1 MFVLSSPEYQ
11 KYLENHDLSFYELCI
26 NIHKKYCC
34 YMYYI
39 GNKQLTLKEYKKQSK
54 NMVGYIE
61 TIVDYDES
69 IITISY
75 LHTTIRSKGFGTFLV
90 GISVLNSGVK
100 TVELDDMSDNFGKVN
115 NIYKKM
121 GFEYV
126 EDGMPEMTG
135 SISKIKDCWGGGG
148 NRIKIFL
155 IL

>member
-11 KYLENHDLSFYELCI
+11 AYLQNPDLYFYELCI
-26 NIHKKYCC
+26 NIHKKY
-34 YMYYI
+34 YRYIYYI

-54 NMVGYIE
+54 NIVGYIE

-121 GFEYV
+121 GLVYV
-126 EDGMPEMTG
+126 QDGMPEMIG
-135 SISKIKDCWGGGG
+135 YVSKIKDCW
-148 NRIKIFL
+148 RIIISKYF
-155 IL
+155 